1 MTDVASKAANAVADT
16 VKGAAKAVDPKQG
29 EAAPMHGRTAIVTG
43 RPCRLRA
50 TALCPPAAGGW
61 HSNILV
67 LRFTHEYS
75 FCARLHA
82 SGAAAP
88 RVNPMCCNAGANVG
102 LGYETSLAIAKA
114 GGHVVMAV
122 RNPQKGEE

>member
-16 VKGAAKAVDPKQG
+16 VKGVAKAVDPKKG

-43 RPCRLRA
+43 WPYRLRA
-50 TALCPPAAGGW
+50 MPCAFPWLAADALLLKLNPGD
-61 HSNILV
+61 
-67 LRFTHEYS
+67 R
-75 FCARLHA
+75 FCARAACITSRSIA
-82 SGAAAP
+82 SQLL
-88 RVNPMCCNAGANVG
+88 RNAGANAG